1 MKVLLIKITIILSA
15 CLVSCTLLFIIP
27 INDSENY
34 LMANQDK
41 LQALSA
47 TSSPKIVLIGG
58 SNLAFGID
66 SELISKS
73 LGMPVVNM
81 GLHAGLGISFMI
93 NQVKSHLNT
102 GDVVVLVPEYSAYIR
117 PEGSNTLIE
126 LLDLDKVAMEHI
138 DLSIIETLT
147 YYFPT
152 YAQSKLVKLL
162 RSRDLNDIRTNGIYF
177 RSAFNESGDVI
188 EHLRNDKGHL
198 AADISKLNGTDYSLS
213 VPETRIIED
222 FHKWCQIKG
231 IELLISFPAYPE
243 THFKEIEV
251 FAAKIVLSL
260 FKKGLTVISHPE
272 EYKMDDS
279 RFYDTLY
286 HLNQTGRSERT
297 LKLIDDIRI
306 YGDYR

>member
-1 MKVLLIKITIILSA
+1 M
-15 CLVSCTLLFIIP
+15 P

-41 LQALSA
+41 VHALSA
-47 TSSPKIVLIGG
+47 TLSPKAVLVGG

-93 NQVKSHLNT
+93 NQVKRHLKT

-126 LLDLDKVAMEHI
+126 LLDLDKVSIKDI
-138 DLSIIETLT
+138 DLSIIKTVT
-147 YYFPT
+147 HYFPA
-152 YAQSKLVKLL
+152 YAQTKLL
-162 RSRDLNDIRTNGIYF
+162 KLFRSGDLNDIRTSGIYF
-177 RSAFNESGDVI
+177 RSGFNESGDVI
-188 EHLRNDKGHL
+188 EHLRDDKQHL

-213 VPETRIIED
+213 VPETVIIED
-222 FHKWCQIKG
+222 FHKWCHIRG

-243 THFKEIEV
+243 THFKEVEK
-251 FAAKIVLSL
+251 FAEKILVSL
-260 FKKGLTVISHPE
+260 MKKGVKVISYPE
-272 EYKMDDS
+272 EYKLDNS

-286 HLNQTGRSERT
+286 HLNQIGRYERT
-297 LKLIDDIRI
+297 VKLIEDIQG
-306 YGDYR
+306 YGNFR